1 MIHWRWPSENPRSA
15 CADGQRDVHDGG
27 VEHDHELGEADHD
40 ERHPAPRFVGVGGAR
55 VEDMGMTIYG
65 TIEFRILVGTGIN
78 LSVICDQR
86 RKEATAMT
94 QLDLDEPKP
103 RLGRKRDHTRDP
115 EILDAALDVLAETGY
130 DGMTIDMVAARAK
143 AGKATLYRRWASKSE
158 LVLDAVAC
166 MKSTDVDLA
175 SPPDTGTLRGDLVAM
190 VKTPTI
196 RESER
201 KLKVMAG
208 IVSMIARDP
217 ELAAAAQRGAR
228 RAARGGEPHHLPA
241 RDRSRRDRR
250 RRRYREALPDRP
262 GDGRVSHAHDAQAG
276 GPRVHDRQH
285 RPDHPARRGS
295 PRLNCRRLARRP
307 RSS

>member
-1 MIHWRWPSENPRSA
+1 
-15 CADGQRDVHDGG
+15 
-27 VEHDHELGEADHD
+27 
-40 ERHPAPRFVGVGGAR
+40 
-55 VEDMGMTIYG
+55 
-65 TIEFRILVGTGIN
+65 
-78 LSVICDQR
+78 
-86 RKEATAMT
+86 MT
-94 QLDLDEPKP
+94 QIDLAEPKP

-115 EILDAALDVLAETGY
+115 EILDAALEVLAETGY

-175 SPPDTGTLRGDLVAM
+175 SPPDTGTLRGDLVAL

-217 ELAAAAQRGAR
+217 ELASAAQEALVEPRAAANRIIFQRAID
-228 RAARGGEPHHLPA
+228 RGEIPADVDIDRLCLIGPALVAYRTLMLRKPVDREFMIGNIDRIILPA
-241 RDRSRRDRR
+241 AGVRS
-250 RRRYREALPDRP
+250 P
-262 GDGRVSHAHDAQAG
+262 S
-276 GPRVHDRQH
+276 
-285 RPDHPARRGS
+285 PADTRAS
-295 PRLNCRRLARRP
+295 
-307 RSS
+307 